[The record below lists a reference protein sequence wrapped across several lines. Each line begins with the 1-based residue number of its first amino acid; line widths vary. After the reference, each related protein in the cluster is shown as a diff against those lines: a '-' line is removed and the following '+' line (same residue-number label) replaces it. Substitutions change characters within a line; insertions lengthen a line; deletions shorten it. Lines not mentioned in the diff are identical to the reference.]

1 MEDKG
6 LPARTLRGLGSTV
19 VVPGAKHGM
28 GRWRYNNPATAK
40 RISTV
45 VVGGYVINI
54 LAIVA
59 SSALGQGR
67 LAILLTLP
75 LIISPGAALF
85 VYWTGPRSGWRG
97 AWMIRLPVRLEEL
110 LPRLEAALRSVGFNV
125 RKDEP
130 GQKPA
135 WLRNSRVVLELNGGP
150 RVWLMP
156 GVPGSKAGLNPRL
169 QPLTTVV
176 LVDGAALASAELER
190 LRSVLSLASG
200 AVALA

>member
-1 MEDKG
+1 
-6 LPARTLRGLGSTV
+6 
-19 VVPGAKHGM
+19 
-28 GRWRYNNPATAK
+28 
-40 RISTV
+40 
-45 VVGGYVINI
+45 
-54 LAIVA
+54 
-59 SSALGQGR
+59 
-67 LAILLTLP
+67 
-75 LIISPGAALF
+75 
-85 VYWTGPRSGWRG
+85 
-97 AWMIRLPVRLEEL
+97 MIRLPVRLEEL

-125 RKDEP
+125 RRDEP